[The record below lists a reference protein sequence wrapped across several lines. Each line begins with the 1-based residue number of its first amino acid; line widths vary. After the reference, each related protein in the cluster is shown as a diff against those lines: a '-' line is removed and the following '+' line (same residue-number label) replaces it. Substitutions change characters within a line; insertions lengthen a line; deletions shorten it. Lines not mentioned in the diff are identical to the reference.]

1 MAAGRRR
8 PPLTQRN
15 SGHNQGQ
22 AVKTQHILII
32 DDDAGQH
39 LLLESQLKLGGF
51 TVHHAYGGQ
60 EALTLAG
67 HQQVDLIILD
77 INMPG
82 MDGFQTLEKLR
93 KQPALADIPVIF
105 LSSLDRQYLK
115 VKGLEG
121 GADDYLTK
129 PFDTAELTARV
140 KAVLRRAA
148 KKPTPAPAGT
158 MQGHIQSMGLP
169 ELLQSMSLA
178 AKTCTITFPEMN
190 GEIIIDRGAIVG
202 MRQGAFSGKDAL
214 LRLLLLQR
222 GSFLVTYDQVDAQA
236 VGEPISIEYLLLFGV
251 SQIDEIRE
259 MLEEIGDETTP
270 VRLTGQPPA
279 PAALAA
285 LAPHLP
291 LPLLTL
297 LILLAGELKDNV
309 ETIRS
314 ALAQGSLQFS
324 PPGH

>member
-1 MAAGRRR
+1 M
-8 PPLTQRN
+8 
-15 SGHNQGQ
+15 
-22 AVKTQHILII
+22 KTQHILII

-60 EALTLAG
+60 EALTIAG

-93 KQPALADIPVIF
+93 RQPALADIPVIF

-140 KAVLRRAA
+140 KAVLRRAVRR
-148 KKPTPAPAGT
+148 PVQAPGT

-202 MRQGAFSGKDAL
+202 MRQGAFLGKDAL

-222 GSFLVTYDQVDAQA
+222 GSFLVTYDQMDAQA
-236 VGEPISIEYLLLFGV
+236 AGDPISIEYLLLFGV

-259 MLEEIGDETTP
+259 MLAELGEETAP
-270 VRLTGQPPA
+270 VSLTGQPPA
-279 PAALAA
+279 PATLAA

-324 PPGH
+324 PPGQ